1 MAVMSATRF
10 NKQMKLFY
18 ERLKENGKHTTVA
31 QIAVMRKLVII
42 AHSLYKNEELYDED
56 KYMKATGAS
65 NV

>member
-1 MAVMSATRF
+1 MAVMSATRY
-10 NKQMKLFY
+10 NKQMKSFY

-31 QIAVMRKLVII
+31 QIAVMQKLVII
-42 AHSLYKNEELYDED
+42 AHSLYKNEKLYDED